1 VSSHEHAD
9 KGETDNG
16 ELQIKPAIIRQAVL
30 NMLATRS
37 RSATICPSE
46 VARSLASQND
56 YPKTSDWRDLMSDV
70 HDAVDALVAEDTVQL
85 SWKGKPMTARSGP
98 YRVGRNTDASA
109 R

>member
-16 ELQIKPAIIRQAVL
+16 ELQIKPAIVRQAVL

-46 VARSLASQND
+46 VARLLASQSDN
-56 YPKTSDWRDLMSDV
+56 PETSDWRDLMPDV
-70 HDAVDALVAEDTVQL
+70 HDAVEALVAEDTVRL

-98 YRVGRNTDASA
+98 YRLGWNTDSSA